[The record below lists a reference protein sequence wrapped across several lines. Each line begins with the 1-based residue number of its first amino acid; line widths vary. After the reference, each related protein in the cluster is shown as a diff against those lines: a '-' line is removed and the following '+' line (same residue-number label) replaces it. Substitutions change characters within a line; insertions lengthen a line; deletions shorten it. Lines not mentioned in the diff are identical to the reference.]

1 MTTAAE
7 LSYWPE
13 HRLIGWF
20 PAGRLDKVRI
30 MDYFQALQDCPWGA
44 SANRF
49 CDFSMLDG
57 FDLDYADVAQLAESR
72 KRNLGAHIG
81 ILLVICSSHPL
92 GFGFGRMY
100 ESAMEDCDIRI
111 AVLDN
116 TEDSAALLGVEA
128 ALLRR
133 SGKAGP

>member
-20 PAGRLDKVRI
+20 PAGCLDKVRV
-30 MDYFQALQDCPWGA
+30 MDYFQALRACSWGS

-49 CDFSMLDG
+49 CDFSMLEG
-57 FDLDYADVAQLAESR
+57 FDLDYADVAQLAELR
-72 KRNLGAHIG
+72 KRDLSAHAG

-116 TEDSAALLGVEA
+116 PEDSAALLGVEA

-133 SGKAGP
+133 SEKGRP